1 MIDRNKMRVCI
12 KGEGS
17 ISASRDM
24 LNLISIA
31 FSEAAYHYEDKGL
44 KHLAKSYRDT
54 ATQIYDR
61 LNETGYYRNKEQNYE
76 TD

>member
-1 MIDRNKMRVCI
+1 MRVCI

-17 ISASRDM
+17 ISASRDL

-54 ATQIYDR
+54 ATQIYDK
-61 LNETGYYRNKEQNYE
+61 LEESGYYRKNDNDNERL
-76 TD
+76 